1 MLWTG
6 LANRFG
12 EGKTHHYNR
21 RKAGREI
28 IGTDDDREGEGAMA
42 YRVLIAEFMHETNT
56 FSVQLTGED
65 AFEAHGVYL
74 GDEIPQAFRDTRTA
88 MGAAFEAAD
97 KFGWSLVHPL
107 VTGANPSGRVTAAAF
122 ERFSTVILDACDGVD
137 GVLLH
142 LHGAM
147 ATETSDDGEGELL
160 KRIRQTVGPDI
171 PIVAVLDLHATLTQL
186 MADSANAL
194 ISYRTY
200 PHVDQYERMW
210 QAAELLQRALVGEI
224 RPRVAVARRPI
235 LYALDG
241 GRTTSPPFKELLR
254 RGDAIEAAGDALVV
268 SVQAGFSSADVHDIG
283 PSVAVA
289 ANDRGKAQAIA
300 EQLMDYAWEQRR
312 FSSISFTS
320 IVDAMARAKAGE
332 GKPGK
337 PLLISDYSDNPG
349 SGAYGD
355 ATNLLRAVL
364 EAGLKNVGF
373 HAMRDPEAARAA
385 QAAGVGARVRLK
397 LGGKV
402 DPSTGGAP
410 LDLEAYVVA
419 LTDGRFVAHGPMGGG
434 AWRNY
439 GLSALLRVDDVEIVV
454 ITHNGQAT
462 DLAQFTSLGVDPTRK
477 STLIVK
483 SMQHFRAAF
492 ESIAREVLEVDT
504 GALSTRNFKE
514 RPYRNVRRPIFPLD
528 DI

>member
-1 MLWTG
+1 
-6 LANRFG
+6 
-12 EGKTHHYNR
+12 
-21 RKAGREI
+21 
-28 IGTDDDREGEGAMA
+28 MA
-42 YRVLIAEFMHETNT
+42 RRVLVAEFMHETNT
-56 FSVQLTGED
+56 FSVQLTGEEVFCN
-65 AFEAHGVYL
+65 AGLYL
-74 GDEIPQAFRDTRTA
+74 DNEIPPAFRGTRTSL
-88 MGAAFEAAD
+88 GAAFEAAD
-97 KFGWSLVHPL
+97 KFGWSLTHPL
-107 VTGANPSGRVTAAAF
+107 VAHANPSGRVTDAAF
-122 ERFSTVILDACDGVD
+122 ELFAGKIVSACNDLD

-147 ATETSDDGEGELL
+147 ATESSDDGEGELL
-160 KRIRQTVGPDI
+160 ARIRAKVGPEV
-171 PIVAVLDLHATLTQL
+171 PVVAVLDLHATLTQL

-200 PHVDQYERMW
+200 PHIDMYERTW
-210 QAAELLQRALVGEI
+210 QAAELLQKAMDGAITPVC
-224 RPRVAVARRPI
+224 AVARRPI

-254 RGDAIEAAGDALVV
+254 RGDELEAAGEALVV

-283 PSVAVA
+283 PSVVVT
-289 ANDRGKAQAIA
+289 ANTRDKAQAIA
-300 EQLMDYAWEQRR
+300 EELMDYAWEQRR
-312 FSSISFTS
+312 FSSIHFTPLAE
-320 IVDAMARAKAGE
+320 AMRKAKEGE
-332 GKPGK
+332 GKGGK
-337 PLLISDYSDNPG
+337 PLVISDYSDNPG

-364 EAGLKNVGF
+364 DADLQNVGF
-373 HAMRDPEAARAA
+373 HAICDGEAALQA
-385 QAAGVGARVRLK
+385 QAAGVGNTVTLK

-402 DPSTGGAP
+402 DPSMGGGPLEVTGR
-410 LDLEAYVVA
+410 VVSI
-419 LTDGRFVAHGPMGGG
+419 TDGHFIAYGPMGGG

-439 GLSALLRVDDVEIVV
+439 GLSVMLRVGGVEIII

-492 ESIAREVLEVDT
+492 EPIAREVVEVDT

-514 RPYRNVRRPIFPLD
+514 RPYKKVRRPIFPLD

>member
-1 MLWTG
+1 M
-6 LANRFG
+6 
-12 EGKTHHYNR
+12 
-21 RKAGREI
+21 GR
-28 IGTDDDREGEGAMA
+28 
-42 YRVLIAEFMHETNT
+42 RVLIAEFMHETNT
-56 FSVQLTGED
+56 FSVQLTGQD

-74 GDEIPQAFRDTRTA
+74 GNAIPQAFRGTRTA
-88 MGAAFEAAD
+88 MGAAFEAAEN
-97 KFGWSLVHPL
+97 FGWNLVHPL
-107 VTGANPSGRVTAAAF
+107 VTGANPSGRVLDTAF
-122 ERFSTVILDACDGVD
+122 ELFAGHILDASAGID

-147 ATETSDDGEGELL
+147 ATESSDDGEGELL
-160 KRIRQTVGPDI
+160 ARLRKRLGPDI

-200 PHVDQYERMW
+200 PHIDQYERSW
-210 QAAELLQRALVGEI
+210 QGARLLERAMAGEI
-224 RPRVAVARRPI
+224 RPKVAVARRPI

-254 RGDAIEAAGDALVV
+254 RGDALEAAGEALVV

-283 PSVAVA
+283 PSVAVT
-289 ANDRGKAQAIA
+289 ANDRGQAQAIA
-300 EQLMDYAWEQRR
+300 EELMDYAWEQRH
-312 FSSISFTS
+312 FSSISFTPLAE
-320 IVDAMARAKAGE
+320 AMARAKAGE
-332 GKPGK
+332 GRHDK

-364 EAGLKNVGF
+364 DAGLSNVGF
-373 HAMRDPEAARAA
+373 HAIRDPQAALAA
-385 QAAGVGARVRLK
+385 QAAGVGNRVRLK

-402 DPSTGGAP
+402 DPSTGGGP
-410 LDLEAYVVA
+410 LDLDAHVVA
-419 LTDGRFVAHGPMGGG
+419 LTDGHFIAYGPMGGG
-434 AWRNY
+434 VWRNY
-439 GLSALLRVDDVEIVV
+439 GLSALLRVDDVEIIV

-462 DLAQFTSLGVDPTRK
+462 DLAQFTSLGVDPARK

-492 ESIAREVLEVDT
+492 EPVACEVLEVDT
-504 GALSTRNFKE
+504 GALSTRNFKT
-514 RPYRNVRRPIFPLD
+514 RPYRKVRRPIFPLD

>member
-1 MLWTG
+1 
-6 LANRFG
+6 
-12 EGKTHHYNR
+12 
-21 RKAGREI
+21 
-28 IGTDDDREGEGAMA
+28 MA
-42 YRVLIAEFMHETNT
+42 RRVLIAEFMHETNT
-56 FSVQLTGED
+56 FSVQLTD
-65 AFEAHGVYL
+65 EAVFRHAGVHL
-74 GDEIPQAFRDTRTA
+74 GNEVPLAFRGTRTS

-97 KFGWSLVHPL
+97 KFGWSLAHPL
-107 VTGANPSGRVTAAAF
+107 TAHANPSGRVTDAAF
-122 ERFSTVILDACDGVD
+122 ELFSGYILAACDGID
-137 GVLLH
+137 GVVLH

-147 ATETSDDGEGELL
+147 ATESSDDGEGELL
-160 KRIRQTVGPDI
+160 ARLRKRLGPAI

-200 PHVDQYERMW
+200 PHIDMYERTW
-210 QAAELLQRALVGEI
+210 QAAELLEKAMAGEI
-224 RPRVAVARRPI
+224 TPVCAVARRPI

-241 GRTTSPPFKELLR
+241 GRTTSPPFKEMLR
-254 RGDAIEAAGDALVV
+254 RGDVIEAAGEALVV

-283 PSVAVA
+283 PSVVVT
-289 ANDRGKAQAIA
+289 ANDRASAQAVA
-300 EQLMDYAWEQRR
+300 ETMMDYAWEQRR
-312 FSSISFTS
+312 FSSISFTPLTE
-320 IVDAMARAKAGE
+320 AMVRAKGGETNAG
-332 GKPGK
+332 GMTGGK
-337 PLLISDYSDNPG
+337 PLVISDYSDNPG

-364 EAGLKNVGF
+364 DAGLSNVGF
-373 HAMRDPEAARAA
+373 HAIRDPEAALAA
-385 QAAGVGARVRLK
+385 QAAGVGNRVRLK

-402 DPSTGGAP
+402 DPTTGGAP
-410 LDLEAYVVA
+410 LDLDAHVVA
-419 LTDGRFVAHGPMGGG
+419 LTDGRFLCYGPMAGGV
-434 AWRNY
+434 WRNY
-439 GLSALLRVDDVEIVV
+439 GLSALLRVDDVEIIV

-492 ESIAREVLEVDT
+492 EPIAREVLEVDT

-514 RPYRNVRRPIFPLD
+514 RPYRKVRRPIYPLD

>member
-1 MLWTG
+1 V
-6 LANRFG
+6 RV
-12 EGKTHHYNR
+12 R
-21 RKAGREI
+21 
-28 IGTDDDREGEGAMA
+28 
-42 YRVLIAEFMHETNT
+42 RVLIAEFMHETNT
-56 FSVQLTGED
+56 FSVQLTDETTFRN
-65 AFEAHGVYL
+65 AGVLL
-74 GDEIPQAFRDTRTA
+74 GDAIPPAFRGTRTA

-97 KFGWSLVHPL
+97 RFGWSLVHPL
-107 VTGANPSGRVTAAAF
+107 TAHANPSGRVTDAAF
-122 ERFSTVILDACDGVD
+122 ERFAGLIVAACEGVD

-147 ATETSDDGEGELL
+147 ATESSDDGEGELL
-160 KRIRQTVGPDI
+160 ARLRRHLGPGI

-200 PHVDQYERMW
+200 PHVDMYERTW
-210 QAAELLQRALVGEI
+210 QAATLLNEAMAGAVT
-224 RPRVAVARRPI
+224 PVCAVARRPI

-241 GRTTSPPFKELLR
+241 GRTTSPPFKEMLR
-254 RGDAIEAAGDALVV
+254 RADAIEAAGEALVV

-283 PSVAVA
+283 PSVVVT
-289 ANDRGKAQAIA
+289 ANARAKAQSIA
-300 EQLMDYAWEQRR
+300 EEMMDYAWEQRH
-312 FSSISFTS
+312 FSSISFTPLAE
-320 IVDAMARAKAGE
+320 AMARAKAGE
-332 GKPGK
+332 ADAGGMTGGK
-337 PLLISDYSDNPG
+337 PLVISDYSDNPG

-355 ATNLLRAVL
+355 ATNLLRAIL
-364 EAGLKNVGF
+364 DAGLRNVGF
-373 HAMRDPEAARAA
+373 HAIRDPEAALAA
-385 QAAGVGARVRLK
+385 QAAGVGNRVRLK

-402 DPSTGGAP
+402 DPNTGGPP
-410 LDLEAYVVA
+410 LDLDAQVVA
-419 LTDGRFVAHGPMGGG
+419 LTDGRFMCYGPMAGGV
-434 AWRNY
+434 WRHY
-439 GLSALLRVDDVEIVV
+439 GLSALLRVDDVEIIV

-462 DLAQFTSLGVDPTRK
+462 DLAQFTSLGVDPLRK

-492 ESIAREVLEVDT
+492 EPIAREVLEVDT